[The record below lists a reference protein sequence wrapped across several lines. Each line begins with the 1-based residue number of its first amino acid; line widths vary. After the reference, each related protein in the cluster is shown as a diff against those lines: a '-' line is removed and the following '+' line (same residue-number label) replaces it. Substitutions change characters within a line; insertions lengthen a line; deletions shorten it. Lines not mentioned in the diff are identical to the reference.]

1 MGSKGLWIVPVLA
14 FLAACNSNNIVQD
27 TEAAKYFDS
36 AAVTGCFGLFDNPQG
51 QFSIYQLPAFKD
63 SAYTPAASFDIVQSL
78 VAIQT
83 GSANN
88 ENTVI
93 NWDKQIRFLPNG
105 DTAKEWNRDLSMQ
118 AAFTAGDPA
127 WFQELA
133 RKTGKDTIQHWLDS
147 LGYGQRYGKFSIGN
161 NLDSFW
167 FNNTLKVTADEQL
180 GLVKKL
186 YFDQLPVFKSTA
198 AIVRKMMLRE
208 ENANYK
214 LSYKTAAANIPGNR
228 SLVWVSGWVEENKH
242 AYFFVLQVLAPEK
255 QGFTDTKAVELLKK
269 ILAAKGFFEGKK

>member
-1 MGSKGLWIVPVLA
+1 MGRKGLWIVPVLA

-27 TEAAKYFDS
+27 NDAGRYFDS
-36 AAVTGCFGLFDNPQG
+36 AGVTGSFGLFDNPQG
-51 QFSIYQLPAFKD
+51 LFSIYQLPAFKD

-78 VAIQT
+78 IAIQT
-83 GSANN
+83 GSASN
-88 ENTVI
+88 ENMVI

-105 DTAKEWNRDLSMQ
+105 DTAKEWNRDLNMQ
-118 AAFTAGDPA
+118 AAFTGGVHP

-133 RKTGKDTIQHWLDS
+133 RKTGKDTMQHWLDS
-147 LGYGQRYGKFSIGN
+147 LGYGQRYGKFSIRN

-167 FNNTLKVTADEQL
+167 LDNTLKVTADEQL

-208 ENANYK
+208 DNANYK
-214 LSYKTAAANIPGNR
+214 LSYKTARATIPGNHT
-228 SLVWVSGWVEENKH
+228 LLWVSGWIEENKH
-242 AYFFVLQVLAPEK
+242 AYFFVLQALAPEK
-255 QGFTDTKAVELLKK
+255 QSFPETKAVELLKK
-269 ILAAKGFFEGKK
+269 ILAAKGFFQGKK